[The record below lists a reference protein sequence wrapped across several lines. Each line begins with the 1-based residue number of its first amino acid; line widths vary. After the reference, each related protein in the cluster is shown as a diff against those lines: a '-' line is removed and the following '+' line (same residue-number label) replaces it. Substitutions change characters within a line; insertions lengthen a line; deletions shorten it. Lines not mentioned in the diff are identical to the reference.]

1 MLQERQDNSMGARA
15 KVLVVDDEPVN
26 REIMQEILEA
36 DFDVDYAES
45 GQQCIELAQSN
56 KPGLILLDINMP
68 GMSGYE
74 VCQQLKNDESTK
86 SIPVTFVSALDTLA
100 ERLAGYEVGGY
111 DYITKP
117 FEPRELLTRVK
128 IALEI
133 NESLERVKENANMA
147 MSTAMIAMNSTSELG
162 VVLHFLRESFKCN
175 DLDALGLLITNT
187 MQSYGLNSTVQIRT
201 GSEVINKTSSS
212 RVNPLEAT
220 VIHRIYQEDRI
231 IDMGNRSIF
240 NYEHVSILAKS
251 MPLDDPDKLGRYKDN
266 LALLAEGA
274 EARVRSIMMHM
285 DLQKQQ
291 HGLIKMVKSTR
302 EAMNHVEQ
310 NHENLK
316 LKSMRILADLI
327 SRLEESYSFL
337 GLTEGQEQKLT
348 NLVNDAV
355 RETIG
360 IYEANSAVDENLLFV
375 IEELRDIMG

>member
-1 MLQERQDNSMGARA
+1 MSNQA

-26 REIMQEILEA
+26 REIMQEILEQEY
-36 DFDVDYAES
+36 DVEYAES
-45 GQQCIELAQSN
+45 GAQCLDYVQKN

-74 VCQQLKNDESTK
+74 VCQQLKQDEKTK
-86 SIPVTFVSALDTLA
+86 AIPVAFVSALDTLA

-117 FEPRELLTRVK
+117 FEPRELLTKVK
-128 IALEI
+128 IALEMS
-133 NESLERVKENANMA
+133 ETLERSKESADMAFNTAMTA
-147 MSTAMIAMNSTSELG
+147 MSSTSELG
-162 VVLHFLRESFKCN
+162 VILHFLRESFKCS

-187 MQSYGLNSTVQIRT
+187 MESYGLNSTVQIRT
-201 GSEVINKTSSS
+201 GKQVINKTNSE
-212 RVNPLEAT
+212 RLNPLEAT
-220 VIHRIYQEDRI
+220 VIQRIYQEDRI

-251 MPLDDPDKLGRYKDN
+251 MPLDDPDKIGRYKDN

-274 EARVRSIMMHM
+274 EARVRSIMMQM

-291 HGLIKMVKSTR
+291 KGLVKMVKSTR
-302 EAMNHVEQ
+302 DAMEHVEQ

-337 GLTEGQEQKLT
+337 GLTENQEHQLT
-348 NLVNDAV
+348 DLVNDAV
-355 RETIG
+355 RETIA
-360 IYEANSAVDENLLFV
+360 IYEANSSVDENLMHAM
-375 IEELRDIMG
+375 EELRDVVGDGL